1 VGGDEAGKKEASCRK
16 ASFFLSEPG
25 ETPPFHG
32 RGGFISTRRKP
43 TPPAGGLGG

>member
-25 ETPPFHG
+25 ETYKTPSRKF
-32 RGGFISTRRKP
+32 FISTRRKP